1 MANPV
6 GVPTAKGIGGA
17 FKDAAWGGL
26 AGAVFGIA
34 TGLLGSGLLG
44 LLAGTV
50 IAGAALKGSRGTAV
64 ATMMGFL
71 FVAALFGSGGGASAQ
86 ASGSAEVM

>member
-1 MANPV
+1 MAESKPV

-26 AGAVFGIA
+26 AGAVFGIV
-34 TGLLGSGLLG
+34 TSIFGNGLLG

-50 IAGAALKGSRGTAV
+50 IAGSALKGSRGTAV

-71 FVAALFGSGGGASAQ
+71 FISALFAGGSSTQ
-86 ASGSAEVM
+86 SSGSAEVM